1 MTKFGQAEYS
11 DKGRSIRR
19 FRNGRIYY
27 WIACKAVQREYS
39 QCVSVLRQSRQMKI
53 CQIRT
58 SNFVRFGDTI
68 LKRFVVSLLVER
80 RVRKCRQ

>member
-27 WIACKAVQREYS
+27 WIACRRYS
-39 QCVSVLRQSRQMKI
+39 GSI
-53 CQIRT
+53 H
-58 SNFVRFGDTI
+58 N
-68 LKRFVVSLLVER
+68 VSLYCGKAGRRKYVKFGQVILSGLVIPF
-80 RVRKCRQ
+80 

>member
-27 WIACKAVQREYS
+27 WIACRRYS
-39 QCVSVLRQSRQMKI
+39 GSI
-53 CQIRT
+53 H
-58 SNFVRFGDTI
+58 N
-68 LKRFVVSLLVER
+68 VSLYCGKAGR
-80 RVRKCRQ
+80 